1 MSGYF
6 FISQL
11 TSPHTHTSHT
21 SVDRRAPT
29 TVDRAHRLTDRLTGS
44 TAAAA
49 EGTLFRCHL
58 TAEGRTPSRRVRS
71 E

>member
-11 TSPHTHTSHT
+11 TSPHTAHTSST
-21 SVDRRAPT
+21 AAPT

-49 EGTLFRCHL
+49 EGTLFRCHH